1 MYRIDEA
8 KKRDAKSRWAL
19 PDRVFFACGAC
30 HILALAFLERYG
42 SSALKATWI
51 KPASG
56 FTGDHIFIGAN
67 DWVRLSR
74 LLLSRAFFHTPTA
87 KQAVGG
93 PGGKRRLSNYLLT
106 YSFRNQSHEPTMGF
120 GCVSFGL
127 QY

>member
-51 KPASG
+51 
-56 FTGDHIFIGAN
+56 I
-67 DWVRLSR
+67 RLSR

-106 YSFRNQSHEPTMGF
+106 YSFRNQSHEPRRTLWTTLQRTGAWRREWWQF
-120 GCVSFGL
+120 SGNVSV
-127 QY
+127 Y